1 MIRNKKLED
10 IIHTVFVKYDLIWVI
25 KKWFPEDE
33 YQMEEAKLYVYI
45 ENKINIISISLINNK
60 LIKIM
65 EDWFWE
71 SPLDI
76 KTLKILKKMA
86 EEIYDW
92 LNN

>member
-1 MIRNKKLED
+1 
-10 IIHTVFVKYDLIWVI
+10 
-25 KKWFPEDE
+25 
-33 YQMEEAKLYVYI
+33 
-45 ENKINIISISLINNK
+45 
-60 LIKIM
+60 M